1 MEAARPIL
9 FQSKE
14 ENVFIKIEEFKL
26 KYKQK
31 EFIILLMRKI
41 SVSEKLGFRIKESSL
56 DNTLLYENFY
66 TLEELKIINKYFRI
80 FDNINEIF
88 PIIKEIFEEK
98 NASLKAEDNKIT
110 LSLKINK
117 IGKGEELILLEM
129 KESILSSEEIYKNL
143 LEEIKVLKN
152 KVTEQ
157 EKEIKILKEK
167 EISDYFNLFEEINQL
182 RNESKKKDNIIN
194 ELLNW
199 KKDIEKKNHKKN
211 LQDENKIN
219 KLTPNFMIAKAE
231 IFDKEDIDSK
241 IVEDIKEIYFIY
253 EQLKK
258 TKKFQINNIS
268 FKLIFRAT
276 RDGFESKYLH
286 EKVDGL
292 DKTLLIIKTREKF
305 KFGGYINYKW
315 TSKEQWICDDEECF
329 VFSVNLRKIYYPIK
343 GKIKYYFNKD
353 YGPNFSV
360 FGIEKKLNEK
370 SSLNIHIAKDANCFF
385 SGFTVD
391 YELTGGKKEFQVE
404 ELEVFR
410 IICY

>member
-1 MEAARPIL
+1 MEAARPIF

-14 ENVFIKIEEFKL
+14 ENIYIKIEEFKL
-26 KYKQK
+26 EYKQK
-31 EFIILLMRKI
+31 EYIISLMRKI

-56 DNTLLYENFY
+56 DNKLLYENFY

-88 PIIKEIFEEK
+88 PIIKEIFEGK
-98 NASLKAEDNKIT
+98 SASLKAEDNKII

-129 KESILSSEEIYKNL
+129 KESILAPEEIHENL
-143 LEEIKVLKN
+143 LKEIKLLKN
-152 KVTEQ
+152 RVTEQ
-157 EKEIKILKEK
+157 EKEIKLLKEK
-167 EISDYFNLFEEINQL
+167 EISDYFNLYEEINQL

-199 KKDIEKKNHKKN
+199 KKDIEKKTHKKKSPN
-211 LQDENKIN
+211 ENKIN
-219 KLTPNFMIAKAE
+219 KLTPNFMIAKTE
-231 IFDKEDIDSK
+231 IFNKDVIDSK
-241 IVEDIKEIYFIY
+241 IVDGIKEIYFIY
-253 EQLKK
+253 QHLKK
-258 TKKFQINNIS
+258 IKLFQINNIS

-276 RDGFESKYLH
+276 RDGNESKYLH

-315 TSKEQWICDDEECF
+315 TSSEKWICDDEECF
-329 VFSVNLRKIYYPIK
+329 VFSISLRKIYYPIE

-360 FGIEKKLNEK
+360 FGIEKNLFEK
-370 SSLNIHIAKDANCFF
+370 SSLNIHTAKDANCFF

>member
-1 MEAARPIL
+1 MEAAKPIF

-14 ENVFIKIEEFKL
+14 ENIYLKIEEFKL
-26 KYKQK
+26 EYKQK
-31 EFIILLMRKI
+31 EYIISLMRKI
-41 SVSEKLGFRIKESSL
+41 SISEKLGFRIKESSL
-56 DNTLLYENFY
+56 DNKLLYENFY

-98 NASLKAEDNKIT
+98 NASLKAEENKII

-129 KESILSSEEIYKNL
+129 KESILPPEEMYENL
-143 LEEIKVLKN
+143 LKEIKLLKN

-157 EKEIKILKEK
+157 EKEIKLLKEK
-167 EISDYFNLFEEINQL
+167 ENSDYFKLYEEINQL

-199 KKDIEKKNHKKN
+199 KKDIEKKNHKKKLLN
-211 LQDENKIN
+211 ENKIN
-219 KLTPNFMIAKAE
+219 KLTPNFMIAKTE
-231 IFDKEDIDSK
+231 IFDKEVIDSK
-241 IVEDIKEIYFIY
+241 IVEGIKEIYFIY

-258 TKKFQINNIS
+258 IKLFQINNIS

-276 RDGFESKYLH
+276 RDGNKSKYLH

-315 TSKEQWICDDEECF
+315 TSNEQWICDDEECF
-329 VFSVNLRKIYYPIK
+329 VFSISLRKIYFPIK

-360 FGIEKKLNEK
+360 FGIEKNLIEK
-370 SSLNIHIAKDANCFF
+370 SSLNIHTAKDANCFF

-410 IICY
+410 IIYY

>member
-31 EFIILLMRKI
+31 EFIISLMRKI

-66 TLEELKIINKYFRI
+66 TLEELKVINKYFRI

-98 NASLKAEDNKIT
+98 NVSLKAEDNKIT

-129 KESILSSEEIYKNL
+129 KESILPPEEMYENL
-143 LEEIKVLKN
+143 LKEIKLLKN

-199 KKDIEKKNHKKN
+199 KKDIEKK
-211 LQDENKIN
+211 
-219 KLTPNFMIAKAE
+219 
-231 IFDKEDIDSK
+231 
-241 IVEDIKEIYFIY
+241 
-253 EQLKK
+253 
-258 TKKFQINNIS
+258 
-268 FKLIFRAT
+268 
-276 RDGFESKYLH
+276 
-286 EKVDGL
+286 
-292 DKTLLIIKTREKF
+292 IIKR
-305 KFGGYINYKW
+305 NYKM
-315 TSKEQWICDDEECF
+315 
-329 VFSVNLRKIYYPIK
+329 
-343 GKIKYYFNKD
+343 KIK
-353 YGPNFSV
+353 
-360 FGIEKKLNEK
+360 
-370 SSLNIHIAKDANCFF
+370 
-385 SGFTVD
+385 
-391 YELTGGKKEFQVE
+391 
-404 ELEVFR
+404 
-410 IICY
+410 